1 MKFLPDT
8 HAVIAILK
16 GAPAMLARLRTYRPA
31 DFGMP
36 AIVAH
41 EFYYRAYKSRR
52 AAANVARVE
61 ALQFEVVSF
70 DAEDAQ
76 HAGEIR
82 AQLSAA
88 GTPIGPYDALIA
100 GQARARSLVLVTHN
114 VRGFARVPALQV
126 EDWLDGTRSRSERGL
141 ARATAT

>member
-1 MKFLPDT
+1 MKFLLDT
-8 HAVIAILK
+8 HAVIAIMK
-16 GAPAMLARLRTYRPA
+16 GEPAMLARLRTYQPA

-41 EFYYRAYKSRR
+41 ELYYGAYKSQR
-52 AAANVARVE
+52 AVANVARVE

-82 AQLSAA
+82 AQLTAA

-100 GQARARSLVLVTHN
+100 GQARARRLVLVTHN
-114 VRGFARVPALQV
+114 MREFSRVPELQV
-126 EDWLDGTRSRSERGL
+126 EDWLAEPREN
-141 ARATAT
+141 